1 MPSVEG
7 LAPWMSWI
15 SEQAAQAKSDHDKKK
30 KKNPSEAGKIIS
42 GGVNDVNQRGE
53 NCRGAIS
60 GETKRVTSF
69 VANSITGAMFV
80 LPHGGNLFSALF
92 EVKVSP
98 LGTVL
103 SPGAVHTFSK
113 KGGEGKQVV

>member
-30 KKNPSEAGKIIS
+30 KNPSEAGKIIS
-42 GGVNDVNQRGE
+42 GGVNDVIQRGE

-60 GETKRVTSF
+60 KRVTSF
-69 VANSITGAMFV
+69 AANSITGAMFV

-103 SPGAVHTFSK
+103 SRGAAHTLSK